1 MPANEA
7 AIYAPAAACLYEREP
22 EVTGGAERQTTLLA
36 RGLVGSGLRVA
47 HIVLPVSNPIPLAGR
62 LRLVEREL
70 VATGPGSLARMG
82 QMRRIWSALA
92 EADAGVYV
100 FRSGIAALG
109 IAAAFCRVRRRR
121 LVFSSSNNLDF
132 TFDFFAGRRAELA
145 LYKHGAR
152 SSNAIVVQSRDQ
164 RKLAQAAFPG
174 GPRVIEIPSFAELA
188 DASTDPPEAFLWVGR
203 LDRYKQPLRYVEL
216 AEAVPEARFWMVV
229 RRLDPGRSGGSPGG
243 GEDPELEREVE
254 DRASRLDNL
263 EILGQRP
270 HVAAME
276 LVDRSVA
283 IVNTG
288 VAEGMPNLF
297 LEAWARGVP
306 VLTYGFDPDGRVA
319 RNGLGVVADDSPER
333 LATGARQLWEARGD
347 RDELRGRLREYV
359 ESTHG
364 IEAVSGRWVGL
375 IAELNGA

>member
-1 MPANEA
+1 MSAHDV
-7 AIYAPAAACLYEREP
+7 AIYAPAAACLYERQP

-36 RGLVGSGLRVA
+36 RGLVRSGLRVA
-47 HIVLPVSNPIPLAGR
+47 HIVLPVSDPVGLDDR
-62 LRLVEREL
+62 LRLVERQL
-70 VATGPGSLARMG
+70 VATGAGPGARVS

-92 EADAGVYV
+92 EADAAAYV

-109 IAAAFCRVRRRR
+109 IAATFCRLRRRS

-152 SSNAIVVQSRDQ
+152 SSDAIVVQSRDQ
-164 RKLAQAAFPG
+164 RDLAQTVFPR
-174 GPRVIEIPSFAELA
+174 GPQVVEIPSFAELA
-188 DASTDPPEAFLWVGR
+188 PASTAPPEAFLWVGR
-203 LDRYKQPLRYVEL
+203 LDLFKQPLRYVEL
-216 AEAVPEARFWMVV
+216 AAAVPEARFWMVV
-229 RRLDPGRSGGSPGG
+229 RRLDPQRSGGSPGG
-243 GEDPELEREVE
+243 GEDRELEREVD
-254 DRASRLDNL
+254 DRAARLDNL
-263 EILGQRP
+263 EILEQRP
-270 HVAAME
+270 HPAAME

-306 VLTYGFDPDGRVA
+306 VLSYGFDPDGRVA
-319 RNGLGVVADDSPER
+319 RNGLGVGADGSSER
-333 LATGARQLWEARGD
+333 FAAGARQLWAARND
-347 RDELRGRLREYV
+347 RDRMRGRLRDYV
-359 ESTHG
+359 ERTHG
-364 IEAVSGRWVGL
+364 IEAVSRRWVRL